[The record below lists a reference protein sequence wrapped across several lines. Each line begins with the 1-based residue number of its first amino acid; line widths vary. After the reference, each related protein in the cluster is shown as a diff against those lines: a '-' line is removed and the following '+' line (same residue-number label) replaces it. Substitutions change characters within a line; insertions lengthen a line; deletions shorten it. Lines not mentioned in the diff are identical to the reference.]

1 MTRILKTLPKHT
13 NSFNGAKAHNDSEY
27 VLVGRVEYGSWM
39 IGALDV
45 GDIIISE
52 RNLFHI
58 ERGKKKALTALGTNA
73 YQWVCDIIKDCCE
86 IRIDERGGIFFI
98 KDSVTFVNEP
108 TGECAIA
115 ELHEAWLGE
124 KRVYII
130 TTARPEHWEELL
142 ILERLCVNPR
152 P

>member
-1 MTRILKTLPKHT
+1 MARIRNILSKRT
-13 NSFNGAKAHNDSEY
+13 NAFDGEKAHNDNEY
-27 VLVGRVEYGSWM
+27 IVVGRVSYGSWM
-39 IGALDV
+39 NNGLEA

-58 ERGKKKALTALGTNA
+58 QKGKAKELAALGTNA

-86 IRIDERGGIFFI
+86 IRIDECDGIFFI
-98 KDSVTFVNEP
+98 KDSVTFLNEP

-115 ELHEAWLGE
+115 ELHEAWFGE

-130 TTARPEHWEELL
+130 TTARPEHWSRLLELD
-142 ILERLCVNPR
+142 RLCVNPR